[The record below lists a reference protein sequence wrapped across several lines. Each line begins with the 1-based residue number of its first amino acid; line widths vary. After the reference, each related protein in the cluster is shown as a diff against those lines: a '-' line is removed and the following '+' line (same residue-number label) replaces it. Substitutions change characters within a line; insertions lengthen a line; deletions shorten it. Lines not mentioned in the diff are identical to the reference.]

1 MAADIQSEFH
11 FGNISMPERTHS
23 TRVAPQLYYH
33 LTNQTA
39 AGESALFPV
48 ATDAVLKDLRI
59 VQWHTDGSC
68 RSVDLVDGDG
78 LRSRTLDT
86 HSVFL
91 ESVDNPPP
99 HPFPLEAV
107 CVFGRI
113 EPTVLEVREAVDG
126 PSRIVRVRG
135 DFLIDIVDPD
145 PGAFLTISVTDREG
159 NRYPIGTFGILEA
172 H

>member
-1 MAADIQSEFH
+1 MAANTESDFH
-11 FGNISMPERTHS
+11 FANITMVDRSRRGRV
-23 TRVAPQLYYH
+23 TRQLYYH

-78 LRSRTLDT
+78 HRCRTLDT
-86 HSVFL
+86 QSVFL
-91 ESVDNPPP
+91 ESLDNPPP

-113 EPTVLEVREAVDG
+113 EPTVLEVRESVDG

-135 DFLIDIVDPD
+135 DFLIDIVAPD
-145 PGAFLTISVTDREG
+145 PGAFLTISISDREG
-159 NRYPIGTFGILEA
+159 NRYPVGTFGILESN
-172 H
+172 

>member
-1 MAADIQSEFH
+1 MAADIQSKFH
-11 FGNISMPERTHS
+11 FGNVTMPGRNHGAGV
-23 TRVAPQLYYH
+23 TRQFYYH

-78 LRSRTLDT
+78 LRCRTLDT
-86 HSVFL
+86 GTVFL

-99 HPFPLEAV
+99 HPFALEAV

-113 EPTVLEVREAVDG
+113 EPTVLEVRDSIEG
-126 PSRIVRVRG
+126 PGRIVRVRG
-135 DFLIDIVDPD
+135 EFLIDIVDPN
-145 PGAFLTISVTDREG
+145 PGAFLTISVSDREG
-159 NRYPIGTFGILEA
+159 NRYAVGTIGILEA